1 MKHNS
6 INHSGII
13 LMNRSVFKIKPL
25 MPIRRIFTKKFSNSF
40 LVNHAMRRK
49 KSKLTDSFYSSSR
62 YQSLLRPLPN
72 QLHCLNQSLSSKF
85 YLFKS
90 PIDNNSL
97 NFIVFS
103 FFPLMDKN
111 YTIFRIMSD
120 ENTFSFRY
128 NSIVRNR

>member
-40 LVNHAMRRK
+40 RVDHAMRRK
-49 KSKLTDSFYSSSR
+49 KSKLTDSFYSSSQC
-62 YQSLLRPLPN
+62 QSLLRPLPS

-97 NFIVFS
+97 NFIIFS

>member
-25 MPIRRIFTKKFSNSF
+25 MPIRRIFTKNFPTLF

-97 NFIVFS
+97 NFIVFL
-103 FFPLMDKN
+103 FPLMDKN
-111 YTIFRIMSD
+111 YTILELCPMKTLSRFDTIAL
-120 ENTFSFRY
+120 
-128 NSIVRNR
+128 